1 MRPLRR
7 RLIVSRALIREMFPT
22 FLMATGVSTFLLL
35 VRQLFNLADLFLRR
49 NVTALDIAK
58 VFGLAVPHVLVL
70 TIPIGILFAALMTSG
85 RWSADSE
92 FVALRSCGVRLSR
105 VARPFVLVAGLFFVL
120 DLGLTFVVLPRS
132 NRALQTL
139 TMRLALSNA
148 SAAVEPRV
156 FNEDFPG
163 YLLYVDKVD
172 RTTGS
177 WNNILLFDLSSP
189 GEERLVIA
197 DSGDMV
203 TNPRDGTAWLNL
215 HDTTTHLLR
224 PDQPRSYQESSNR
237 ELRIFLTMPA
247 VDSAAG
253 RRVGVRETDTA
264 ELLDRLRDPALPDTQ
279 RRQTVIE
286 LHKRAA
292 IPAAC
297 LVLAALGFP
306 LGIRNRRGGRGFGLT
321 ASVGIVVLYYI
332 LLNNGEILAISG
344 KVPVAVGMWLANL
357 VLGALAV
364 FLLRQVT
371 RGFEPRITLA
381 SVWEAVFR
389 RRRRPGRA
397 EEEAGRAPA
406 ASGGRGRA
414 RCEGD
419 GQLPASRLATPM
431 IGIMDRY
438 LLRQCIAY
446 FVLVVVAVCAIY
458 VAVDF
463 SEKVDDIQRNGPGV
477 VVVAS
482 YYLLSLPR
490 IFHDIL
496 PVAFLIAFLGTATVL
511 ERNNESTAA
520 KAAGVSVNR
529 LTLPLLLLGL
539 ALGVGLFIMDES
551 VAQRANRA
559 TERLNDVIK
568 GRKVARSYQA
578 TDRLYLFLP
587 DGKTL
592 VNFLQYDPETKTLIR
607 PSIYVFDDD
616 FELRER
622 YMASKATYSDG
633 TWMGED
639 VWSRTFR
646 FGASPVYVRHT
657 APVTLPLSVGPTYF
671 GREYRKPSQMSFL
684 ELSRYISTLRA
695 AGYRVDALRVRLH
708 EKIAYPLSV
717 FVLSWLAL
725 PFAFRMGRRGTVM
738 GIAFALV
745 LGMAYFAVNAFISKL
760 GEASLLSPPLA
771 AWTPTVLFAVLA
783 LNRQTTLRT

>member
-1 MRPLRR
+1 MRPLHR
-7 RLIVSRALIREMFPT
+7 RLIISRALIREMLPT
-22 FLMATGVSTFLLL
+22 FVMATGVSTFLLL

-58 VFGLAVPHVLVL
+58 VFALAVPHVLVL

-105 VARPFVLVAGLFFVL
+105 VARPFVMVAGLFFLL

-132 NRALQTL
+132 NRALQSL

-148 SAAVEPRV
+148 SASVEPRV

-177 WNNILLFDLSSP
+177 WTNILLFDLSSP
-189 GEERLVIA
+189 GEERLVVA

-237 ELRIFLTMPA
+237 ELKIFLTMPA
-247 VDSAAG
+247 VDANAE
-253 RRVGVRETDTA
+253 RRVGVRETDTH
-264 ELLDRLRDPALPDTQ
+264 ELLERLRDPALSVTQ

-321 ASVGIVVLYYI
+321 ASVGIVVVYYI
-332 LLNNGEILAISG
+332 LLNNGEILAVSG
-344 KVPVAVGMWLANL
+344 RVPVGVGMWLANI

-364 FLLRQVT
+364 LLLRQVT

-381 SVWEAVFR
+381 SVWEAMFR
-389 RRRRPGRA
+389 RRSRPAGAEIETGRTS
-397 EEEAGRAPA
+397 APG
-406 ASGGRGRA
+406 SRGRA
-414 RCEGD
+414 RCDDDAE
-419 GQLPASRLATPM
+419 LAPSRLSTPI

-438 LLRQCIAY
+438 LLRQCVSY

-463 SEKVDDIQRNGPGV
+463 SEKVDDIQRNEPGV

-511 ERNNESTAA
+511 ERNNEATAA
-520 KAAGVSVNR
+520 KAAGVSINR
-529 LTLPLLLLGL
+529 MTLPLLLLAL
-539 ALGVGLFIMDES
+539 ALGASLFVMDES

-592 VNFLQYDPETKTLIR
+592 VNFLQYDPETRTLIR

-622 YMASKATYSDG
+622 YMASKATFTDG
-633 TWMGED
+633 VWKAED
-639 VWSRTFR
+639 AWSRTFR

-657 APVTLPLSVGPTYF
+657 APVTLPLEVGPSYF